1 MNYLAHALL
10 SPQEPLVLMGNLW
23 GDLLKPKDYGV
34 LDPGI
39 VHGVLRHK
47 TIDAFTDQHPSVEQ
61 MIKVLRPFQGKYTP
75 VVADVLMDFILSK
88 HWESYQIQ
96 TLEEFCSKTYQVVND
111 HLHMLPA
118 RLHPRINRMLSH
130 HWLESCKNRERMEQ
144 TLIMLSR
151 RASFENNIPEAMI
164 PYDLNTQ
171 QMDRLFVDF
180 FEDVQKHVNLQS
192 ADLS

>member
-1 MNYLAHALL
+1 MNYLAHAML
-10 SPQEPLVLMGNLW
+10 SPQDPLILMGNLW
-23 GDLLKPKDYGV
+23 GDLLKPKDYEV
-34 LDPGI
+34 LDPTI
-39 VHGVLRHK
+39 VRGVLRHK
-47 TIDAFTDQHPSVEQ
+47 AIDAFTDHHPSVEQ
-61 MIKVLRPFQGKYTP
+61 MIRILRPYQGKYTP

-88 HWESYQIQ
+88 HWGNYQSQ
-96 TLEEFCSKTYQVVND
+96 TLEEFCRKTYQVVND
-111 HLHMLPA
+111 HLHMLPS

-151 RASFENNIPEAMI
+151 RAAFENNIPEAMI

-171 QMDRLFVDF
+171 QMDMLFADF

-192 ADLS
+192 VG